1 MDVGG
6 GGNCA
11 IGESREKARRKRV
24 SDGDERGD
32 GAGLY
37 GLTAFY
43 LVWRQNCFP
52 PSTRAR
58 PACRVPLSLIVA
70 VPDACLFGSS
80 DQSQDL
86 APRPGS
92 SDWKLWAAD
101 PAADPTH
108 PVKAAQ
114 SCLSTAEFC
123 GRSWSLSHRPPTKT
137 RPSDGPSCDAKS
149 GTLMSVS
156 LPLSENQS
164 GQSVCS
170 PFLPIIIP

>member
-1 MDVGG
+1 MQLEKVEKRPGGKGSVTATRVGM
-6 GGNCA
+6 
-11 IGESREKARRKRV
+11 
-24 SDGDERGD
+24 ERGYT
-32 GAGLY
+32 GLLLSISC
-37 GLTAFY
+37 GVRIA
-43 LVWRQNCFP
+43 P
-52 PSTRAR
+52 TRAR

-114 SCLSTAEFC
+114 SCLSLAEFC